1 MHKTQGPQGL
11 QGVDPEPEGLPPVY
25 NFIIISNTQRKELF
39 CSKVSDKMCRK
50 AEN

>member
-25 NFIIISNTQRKELF
+25 NHYHNLQHTEKRTVLLQGI
-39 CSKVSDKMCRK
+39 
-50 AEN
+50 